1 MCGSATPS
9 EGVRGDERCRTTS
22 QRLYRQ
28 RDDFTPSKGVEKMCG
43 SATSSE
49 GVRKMRGLATPSGW
63 ESGAGSVGRCAS
75 FGVPTPCSDRTP
87 RSRKHLIFKGCHKSH
102 VLSSILKP
110 HDSTRQ
116 IINKLSV
123 RTLSNH
129 SVRTILFRSTTER
142 ATATSCTQ
150 QQVPSQPHRPAGARR
165 NSRRT
170 PHRAQ
175 PPRPTPRSIITT
187 DTINTTSLHDRH
199 RNHEPYEDSEQRT
212 VIDII
217 THPARK
223 PLPDREVMTAAT
235 DPQPAAPTSRSTP
248 KLTPNTPP
256 SPAAE
261 TDTETNTKTDTKIN
275 HHGRHHVQP
284 PRLTPCTRAHE
295 YVKRRTEVY

>member
-1 MCGSATPS
+1 
-9 EGVRGDERCRTTS
+9 
-22 QRLYRQ
+22 
-28 RDDFTPSKGVEKMCG
+28 MCG

-75 FGVPTPCSDRTP
+75 FEVPPPCSDRTP

-110 HDSTRQ
+110 HASTRQ

-129 SVRTILFRSTTER
+129 SVRTILFRSATER

-150 QQVPSQPHRPAGARR
+150 QQVPSQPHRPAGV
-165 NSRRT
+165 RRT

-175 PPRPTPRSIITT
+175 PPRPAPRSIITT

-235 DPQPAAPTSRSTP
+235 DPQPAAPTSWSTP

-256 SPAAE
+256 RPAAETDTE
-261 TDTETNTKTDTKIN
+261 TDTETNTKTDSKIN
-275 HHGRHHVQP
+275 HHDRHHVQP

>member
-1 MCGSATPS
+1 MQNHITAPIQATRRFHS
-9 EGVRGDERCRTTS
+9 FERSRENVRIGYCFGRS
-22 QRLYRQ
+22 
-28 RDDFTPSKGVEKMCG
+28 G
-43 SATSSE
+43 
-49 GVRKMRGLATPSGW
+49 KMRGLATPSGW

-110 HDSTRQ
+110 LASTRQ

-142 ATATSCTQ
+142 TTATSCTQ

-187 DTINTTSLHDRH
+187 DIVTTSL
-199 RNHEPYEDSEQRT
+199 
-212 VIDII
+212 
-217 THPARK
+217 
-223 PLPDREVMTAAT
+223 
-235 DPQPAAPTSRSTP
+235 
-248 KLTPNTPP
+248 
-256 SPAAE
+256 
-261 TDTETNTKTDTKIN
+261 TKILSKE
-275 HHGRHHVQP
+275 R
-284 PRLTPCTRAHE
+284 
-295 YVKRRTEVY
+295 

>member
-9 EGVRGDERCRTTS
+9 EGVRGNERCRTTS

-28 RDDFTPSKGVEKMCG
+28 RDDFTPSKGVEKTCG

-75 FGVPTPCSDRTP
+75 FEVPPPCSDRTP

-110 HDSTRQ
+110 HASTRQ

-129 SVRTILFRSTTER
+129 SVRTILFRSATER

-150 QQVPSQPHRPAGARR
+150 QQVPSQPHRPSGV
-165 NSRRT
+165 RRT

-175 PPRPTPRSIITT
+175 PARPAPRSIITT

-235 DPQPAAPTSRSTP
+235 DPQPAAPTSWSTP

-256 SPAAE
+256 RPAAE
-261 TDTETNTKTDTKIN
+261 TDTETNTKTDSKIN
-275 HHGRHHVQP
+275 HHDRHHVQP

>member
-1 MCGSATPS
+1 MGQVTPS

-22 QRLYRQ
+22 QHLYRQ
-28 RDDFTPSKGVEKMCG
+28 RDDFTPSKGVEKTCG

-75 FGVPTPCSDRTP
+75 FGVPTPCIVRTP
-87 RSRKHLIFKGCHKSH
+87 RSRKQLIFKGCHKSH

-110 HDSTRQ
+110 LASTRQ

-150 QQVPSQPHRPAGARR
+150 QQVPSQPHRPAGVRR
-165 NSRRT
+165 SSRRT
-170 PHRAQ
+170 PHRA
-175 PPRPTPRSIITT
+175 P
-187 DTINTTSLHDRH
+187 
-199 RNHEPYEDSEQRT
+199 
-212 VIDII
+212 
-217 THPARK
+217 
-223 PLPDREVMTAAT
+223 
-235 DPQPAAPTSRSTP
+235 
-248 KLTPNTPP
+248 PP

-261 TDTETNTKTDTKIN
+261 TDTETNTKTDSKTDTKIN
-275 HHGRHHVQP
+275 HHDRHNQHNQP
-284 PRLTPCTRAHE
+284 TRP
-295 YVKRRTEVY
+295 TS

>member
-1 MCGSATPS
+1 
-9 EGVRGDERCRTTS
+9 
-22 QRLYRQ
+22 
-28 RDDFTPSKGVEKMCG
+28 
-43 SATSSE
+43 
-49 GVRKMRGLATPSGW
+49 MRGLATPSGW

-110 HDSTRQ
+110 LASTRQ

-123 RTLSNH
+123 RTLSNL
-129 SVRTILFRSTTER
+129 SVRTILFRSATER

-223 PLPDREVMTAAT
+223 PLTDREVMTAAT
-235 DPQPAAPTSRSTP
+235 DPQPAAPTSRSTS

-261 TDTETNTKTDTKIN
+261 TDTETDTEPSRRDRHQDRHQDRLQDQSSRPTPCPAAETDTM
-275 HHGRHHVQP
+275 HTS
-284 PRLTPCTRAHE
+284 PRIC
-295 YVKRRTEVY
+295 